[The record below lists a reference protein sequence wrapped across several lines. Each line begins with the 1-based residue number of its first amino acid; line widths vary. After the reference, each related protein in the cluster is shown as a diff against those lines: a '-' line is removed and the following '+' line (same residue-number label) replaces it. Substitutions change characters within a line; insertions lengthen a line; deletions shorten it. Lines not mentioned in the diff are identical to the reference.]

1 MKGPNDASH
10 PQHLSRFRSQIS
22 VEDLPAIK
30 AAGVTRL
37 INNRPDGEVP
47 PSHCGASIEAAAKDH
62 GIEIVHL
69 PITHTTMTPENVS
82 KQMELVAEAEGTVLA
97 YCASGT
103 RCTVI
108 WALGQV
114 GQMSADEIIEAAAQ
128 GGYDLSGLRPNLG

>member
-1 MKGPNDASH
+1 M
-10 PQHLSRFRSQIS
+10 
-22 VEDLPAIK
+22 
-30 AAGVTRL
+30 